1 MKCKIEG
8 DKAIIRKE
16 DIEAA
21 IAHYEGIK
29 NLHRSQWRQLVY
41 YGKIDILFD
50 ILKQFDEQE

>member
-8 DKAIIRKE
+8 DKAILRKE
-16 DIEAA
+16 DIEAT
-21 IAHYEGIK
+21 IAYYEELSK
-29 NLHRSQWRQLVY
+29 QYRSQWRRLVY